1 MRKELERMADLARVT
16 KKELKKQKK
25 RDRKA
30 KRRLEKKH
38 RMKDRKSK
46 RRRRAVGSSD
56 NEEALEGKKW
66 DGYNKAKK
74 FLTMKNQA
82 IACVFYK
89 PVDRLLYVAVLCPS
103 LCPSFGGEKH
113 PPLGKVARACGEVV
127 GRGFRGRS
135 EAKGDC
141 HTGFR

>member
-16 KKELKKQKK
+16 KKQLKKQKK
-25 RDRKA
+25 R
-30 KRRLEKKH
+30 
-38 RMKDRKSK
+38 DRKSK

-56 NEEALEGKKW
+56 NEEALEAKKW

-103 LCPSFGGEKH
+103 FMPVLW
-113 PPLGKVARACGEVV
+113 R
-127 GRGFRGRS
+127 
-135 EAKGDC
+135 
-141 HTGFR
+141 